1 VLEVR
6 VTEAKTF
13 TPQLAFDN
21 NRSPSVGTDRR
32 RVQINEA
39 NLLGLGDAISV
50 GYSNTDGSNGVDFSY
65 TLPTNPRN
73 GTLRFSYGNTWSNVI
88 EPPFDRLDI
97 DSNSRYYELSL
108 RQPIVQT
115 PTQEFAIG
123 VTATRQESEITF
135 LDGLPFPSLGADNE
149 GNTSISALRFFQ
161 EWTKRNSR
169 EVIAA
174 RSQFSVGIGAFDATL
189 NDEPPDTRFLAWRG
203 QAQWVRLLAPDTLL
217 LVRGDV
223 QVADRALV
231 PLEQIGLGG
240 QQSVRGYRQD
250 FLLTDNGA
258 LVSAEVRLPVL
269 RLPQWN
275 TLLQLAPFIDVGGAW
290 NNTGRPDPD
299 PSVLVSTGL
308 GLQLQVSDR
317 LSVRLDYGIPLVS
330 VASSERTWQESGFYF
345 SIVATPF

>member
-1 VLEVR
+1 
-6 VTEAKTF
+6 
-13 TPQLAFDN
+13 
-21 NRSPSVGTDRR
+21 
-32 RVQINEA
+32 
-39 NLLGLGDAISV
+39 
-50 GYSNTDGSNGVDFSY
+50 
-65 TLPTNPRN
+65 
-73 GTLRFSYGNTWSNVI
+73 
-88 EPPFDRLDI
+88 
-97 DSNSRYYELSL
+97 
-108 RQPIVQT
+108 
-115 PTQEFAIG
+115 
-123 VTATRQESEITF
+123 
-135 LDGLPFPSLGADNE
+135 
-149 GNTSISALRFFQ
+149 
-161 EWTKRNSR
+161 
-169 EVIAA
+169 
-174 RSQFSVGIGAFDATL
+174 
-189 NDEPPDTRFLAWRG
+189 
-203 QAQWVRLLAPDTLL
+203 
-217 LVRGDV
+217 V